1 MGHFRT
7 CGVPIATRERG
18 QAPSLPWLRNP
29 SINSLKLDYPSRTI
43 HAEHEVKSN
52 VSPLWMPL
60 ACRLDFRSRPSLT
73 QLSPAYGPTHL
84 AAVFAAATH
93 VREALQAAIDSAML
107 GNDPYGRRPDRFCER
122 SLRWELTG
130 TAALSA
136 FELITSAAM
145 ITMAIVQ

>member
-1 MGHFRT
+1 
-7 CGVPIATRERG
+7 
-18 QAPSLPWLRNP
+18 
-29 SINSLKLDYPSRTI
+29 
-43 HAEHEVKSN
+43 
-52 VSPLWMPL
+52 
-60 ACRLDFRSRPSLT
+60 
-73 QLSPAYGPTHL
+73 
-84 AAVFAAATH
+84 VFAAATH